1 MNDTHII
8 INLGRQLGSGGHD
21 IGRMLALDFKAQYYD
36 RAILSRAAK
45 ESGLSERMFEQHD
58 EHKSFLRS
66 FLHLPG
72 GVANSG
78 YQQSGGFS
86 QDALFK
92 FQSDAILR
100 AADEGNCVF
109 VGRCADYILRNR
121 VDTVNIFITANMD
134 FRVSQVMAK
143 QGFTDRD
150 EALRFIEQGESQ
162 RAEYYKYY
170 TGKKWGQAEN
180 YDLCI
185 DSSVLGLMETEKLI
199 SQFVRKRFGLS

>member
-1 MNDTHII
+1 MNNTHII

-21 IGRMLALDFKAQYYD
+21 IERMLALDFKAQYYD

-72 GVANSG
+72 GVTNSG

-100 AADEGNCVF
+100 AADESNCVF

-121 VDTVNIFITANMD
+121 IDTVNIFITASMD
-134 FRVSQVMAK
+134 FRVSQIMAK
-143 QGFTDRD
+143 QGFTNRE

-170 TGKKWGQAEN
+170 TGKKWGHAES

-185 DSSVLGLMETEKLI
+185 DSSVLGMMETERLI
-199 SQFVRKRFGLS
+199 AEFIRRRFKK